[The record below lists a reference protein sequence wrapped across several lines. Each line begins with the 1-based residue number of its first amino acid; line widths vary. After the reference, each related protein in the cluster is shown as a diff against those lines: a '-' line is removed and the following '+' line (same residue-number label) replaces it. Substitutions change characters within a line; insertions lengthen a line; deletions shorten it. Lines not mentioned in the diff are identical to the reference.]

1 MSLIIY
7 REEKQGE
14 LQVVPDGEYIAKIID
29 IEVDS
34 SNSKVYYVSFMLSTG
49 EVIRNRYVFNP
60 KKRDPLDILISV
72 TLGHRSINVDLEE
85 IIGKT
90 VKITVAN
97 EGIYTNVKKVNQ
109 LDQEDLK
116 ELERYL
122 NNEDTDDLDL
132 LDDDDEPDEA
142 IEDDEDLEPL
152 GDPEDDNTDETENE
166 DAEEPQSNWGYS
178 GRSRRRRS

>member
-1 MSLIIY
+1 MSLMIY

-14 LQVVPDGEYIAKIID
+14 FQVVLDGEYIAEIID
-29 IEVDS
+29 VEADS
-34 SNSKVYYVSFMLSTG
+34 SNNKAYYVSFKLSTG
-49 EVIRNRYVFNP
+49 EVIRNRYVSNP

-72 TLGHRSINVDLEE
+72 TLGHGSINVDLEE

-97 EGIYTNVKKVNQ
+97 EDIYTNVKKVNR
-109 LDQEDLK
+109 LNRQELE

-122 NNEDTDDLDL
+122 NDEDIDDLDS

-142 IEDDEDLEPL
+142 LEDDEDLEPL
-152 GDPEDDNTDETENE
+152 GDPEDDITDEIENE
-166 DAEEPQSNWGYS
+166 NAEEPQRNWGYS
-178 GRSRRRRS
+178 GRRRRRRS